1 MAGAKEVSRTRTRDL
16 AQRALEVLYQVER
29 GVACAAFAVLVVV
42 IFGDVAIRV
51 ISGSGLYWAHQI
63 GVYGNVI
70 LVMFGIGLASA
81 NNSHLRPRFA
91 DGWLPKTW
99 APFLDHFREVLMAAF
114 CLVFAAIAFDLVRET
129 YELDVRS
136 VVLRIIVWP
145 IQGVIPLVFAL
156 ATLRHSVFAIWPDL
170 RPPEQGALDDAQQEL
185 KE

>member
-1 MAGAKEVSRTRTRDL
+1 MKNLAKRSL
-16 AQRALEVLYQVER
+16 GVLYQIER
-29 GVACAAFAVLVVV
+29 GVACAAFVVLVVV

-51 ISGSGLYWAHQI
+51 ITGSGLYWAHQI

-70 LVMFGIGLASA
+70 LVMFGVGLASA

-91 DGWLPKTW
+91 DGWLPNSW
-99 APFLDHFREVLMAAF
+99 EPFLDHFREVLMAAF
-114 CLVFAAIAFDLVRET
+114 CLVFAAVAFDLVRET
-129 YELDVRS
+129 YELDERS

-156 ATLRHSVFAIWPDL
+156 ATLRHSLFAFWPDL
-170 RPPEQGALDDAQQEL
+170 RAPEQGALADAQQEL